1 MKKLYYKTTAAI
13 AVLGLTAVAPASVC
27 MAAKAAIPAD
37 NSYIMEDG
45 YDEEILRP
53 GQIPEDVDMTPGEGE
68 AVGVNIDVDI
78 EEASPES
85 DQSVAGTANMS
96 SENRQDNAADT
107 RNGGSQMPSVS
118 KTAGGSSY
126 HIEPAASKD
135 HSVSGSYTVAANL
148 RLRKGAGTTK
158 AIILVMNK
166 NSVVNCYGYY
176 TKADGTKWLLV
187 QYLQDGQKYTGF
199 CSSEYLRRQ
208 SVMCIFQL
216 CIGTAY
222 SRANARQ
229 YARTYARTP
238 NPNFGYIEK
247 ADCTNFVSQIML
259 AGGKNYS
266 PKWMTAN
273 TLGVW
278 HFTKAW
284 ANADHFVNRW
294 GLDYTF
300 SDHTSF
306 SKKIKKGDYITYDK
320 NSDGTWDHMGFAIN
334 AKDSYDASL
343 GYKDYRVAQ
352 HTFYHS

>member
-27 MAAKAAIPAD
+27 MVAKAAIPAD

-45 YDEEILRP
+45 YDEEILES

-199 CSSEYLRRQ
+199 CSSEYLRR
-208 SVMCIFQL
+208 
-216 CIGTAY
+216 
-222 SRANARQ
+222 
-229 YARTYARTP
+229 
-238 NPNFGYIEK
+238 
-247 ADCTNFVSQIML
+247 
-259 AGGKNYS
+259 
-266 PKWMTAN
+266 
-273 TLGVW
+273 
-278 HFTKAW
+278 
-284 ANADHFVNRW
+284 
-294 GLDYTF
+294 
-300 SDHTSF
+300 
-306 SKKIKKGDYITYDK
+306 
-320 NSDGTWDHMGFAIN
+320 
-334 AKDSYDASL
+334 
-343 GYKDYRVAQ
+343 
-352 HTFYHS
+352 